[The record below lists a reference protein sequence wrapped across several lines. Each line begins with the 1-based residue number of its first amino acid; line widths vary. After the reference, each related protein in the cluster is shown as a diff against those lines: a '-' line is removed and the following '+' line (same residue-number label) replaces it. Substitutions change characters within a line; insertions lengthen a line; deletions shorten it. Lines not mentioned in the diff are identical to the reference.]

1 MKTITTYIV
10 LVFILSLEGIGQ
22 VSYSDSLKSMLTN
35 SDDSTK
41 VRIYSKLS
49 DYFLDSIPDQ
59 SVSFADQAYLLS
71 NKNRWLWG
79 EADAENLMGIAY
91 YNMAEYSKSLTYF
104 KRSLNKRKLIGT
116 KEDLAASY
124 NNIAMVYLEYNNYN
138 LAIECIN
145 NSMAINLEEGLEVD
159 VADNLHNLAAIY
171 WEKNDYQTA
180 IDYTQ
185 EALIIYEGIGKED
198 DIADTYNNLGNLYSK
213 VDKPGE
219 AREYLERALERYT
232 MDKDRKGIA
241 TAKLNIAELLYTLN
255 RYNEAYLYLSDALS
269 IAQSLQDLD
278 LLVEI
283 HENIFKYFK
292 QKRNYTEALK
302 HHKLFEIY
310 KDSIYNQLQND
321 IILEEQVK
329 LDSENKRKEIQ
340 AFKKDYEL
348 QDVEIQKQKSVG
360 VFLIILMGVS
370 FSTIFLFNVLFKSRK
385 KTNDLIKE
393 KNVQLYY
400 SNQEL
405 EVSKQELT
413 KLNHEK
419 DRFFSII
426 AHDLISPF
434 TSFISLSEILR
445 DNTNSLDEKDIKKY
459 SGWIFTSAKNIY
471 NLVDNLLQWSRSQ
484 SGKLNYS
491 PKYLNLNKIVQETVA
506 LIKPSADDKNIRILT
521 PVSRSLKVYAD
532 ADILSTI
539 LRNLLN
545 NAVKFTDKDG
555 TISVLTN
562 DTGKMVEVSV
572 TDNGIGIKEDDLNK
586 LFQLDRNFTTKGTI
600 GEEGNGLGLILCKEF
615 VQAIGGTIHVKSK
628 VKSGSTFKFTIP
640 KIPVQIESR
649 KG

>member
-1 MKTITTYIV
+1 MV
-10 LVFILSLEGIGQ
+10 LIFILSIDGIGQ
-22 VSYSDSLKSMLTN
+22 LSFTDSLKSELSN
-35 SDDSTK
+35 SNDSTK

-49 DYFLDSIPDQ
+49 EYFLDSIYDQ
-59 SVSFADQAYLLS
+59 SLSFADQAYLLS

-91 YNMAEYSKSLTYF
+91 YNMTEYSKSLTYF

-124 NNIAMVYLEYNNYN
+124 NNIAMVYLEYENYE
-138 LAIECIN
+138 LAIDCIN
-145 NSMAINLEEGLEVD
+145 NSMSINLEEGLEVD
-159 VADNLHNLAAIY
+159 VAGNLHNLAAIY

-180 IDYTQ
+180 IDYSK
-185 EALIIYEGIGKED
+185 EALSIYEAIGKVDEL
-198 DIADTYNNLGNLYSK
+198 ADTYNNLGNLYSK
-213 VDKPGE
+213 VNKPGE
-219 AREYLERALERYT
+219 ARDYLEKAHKRYT
-232 MDKDRKGIA
+232 MDGNSKGIA
-241 TAKLNIAELLYTLN
+241 TAKLNIAELLFTLN
-255 RYNEAYLYLSDALS
+255 RYNEANQYLTDALL
-269 IAQSLQDLD
+269 IAQSIQSKD

-283 HENIFKYFK
+283 HEYIMKYFK
-292 QKRNYTEALK
+292 QKRNYAEALK
-302 HHKLFEIY
+302 HLKIFESY
-310 KDSIYNQLQND
+310 SDSVYNQLQND
-321 IILEEQVK
+321 LILEEQVK

-360 VFLIILMGVS
+360 IFLIILMGVS
-370 FSTIFLFNVLFKSRK
+370 FSTIFLFNVLYNSRK
-385 KTNDLIKE
+385 KTNNLIKE

-445 DNTNSLDEKDIKKY
+445 DNTNTLDEKDIKKY

-491 PKYLNLNKIVQETVA
+491 PKYLGLNKIVQETVA
-506 LIKPSADDKNIRILT
+506 LIKPSADDKSIRILS
-521 PVSRSLKVYAD
+521 PVSRNLKVFAD

-545 NAVKFTDKDG
+545 NAVKFTGKNG

-572 TDNGIGIKEDDLNK
+572 TDNGIGIKQEDLSE

-600 GEEGNGLGLILCKEF
+600 GEEGNGLGLILCREF

-628 VKSGSTFKFTIP
+628 LKSGSTFKFTIP
-640 KIPVQIESR
+640 KIPVHIESK